1 MPKLEDQIEIAA
13 VPILCCIAENTWDIK
28 EIFNVLFQPS
38 FKSCSS
44 LVVSEVMYCI
54 ALAFLIFNRERS
66 LPLKYHYQVFH
77 AISFFE
83 NEFNMVKSKSDRRD
97 GNEQETF
104 MLTAEQARIAKH
116 KLVKER
122 KDTIKI
128 VAFAGNFYFSQLKYG
143 FCKELLHYECTSVQL
158 PISSHQN

>member
-28 EIFNVLFQPS
+28 EIFNVLLQPS

-83 NEFNMVKSKSDRRD
+83 NEFNMVKSKSYRRD
-97 GNEQETF
+97 GNDQETF
-104 MLTAEQARIAKH
+104 NLTAEQARIAKH
-116 KLVKER
+116 KLDKER

-128 VAFAGNFYFSQLKYG
+128 VAFAGKFYISQIKHG
-143 FCKELLHYECTSVQL
+143 FCKKLLGFK
-158 PISSHQN
+158 